1 MTRAVVGCT
10 PGDLPHELVQ
20 SLSENDRQGG
30 RRAGQVIQQQFLL
43 LETIPDI
50 GRPFPELPELP
61 ELRELVDFRLVVLG
75 EPTASAG

>member
-30 RRAGQVIQQQFLL
+30 RRAGHVIQQQFLL

-50 GRPFPELPELP
+50 GRPFPELPEL
-61 ELRELVDFRLVVLG
+61 RELVDFRLVVLG